1 MSRNESA
8 PDVAYRQLN
17 LVVSFDDT
25 NTRAAIIVR
34 EPVVG
39 DVVVAE
45 GKAKRR
51 KGDDRN
57 REAGL
62 GLAVSRAL
70 RSLADTEFA
79 HAERLLEGQ

>member
-1 MSRNESA
+1 MPRNENA

-25 NTRAAIIVR
+25 NTRAAVIVR
-34 EPVVG
+34 EPFG

-57 REAGL
+57 REVGL
-62 GLAVSRAL
+62 SLAVSRAL
-70 RSLADTEFA
+70 RSLAETELK
-79 HAERLLEGQ
+79 HAEGLLEEQ